1 LPRTLRLGLCAL
13 AALLFSACASGGP
26 TLEILNPSPASALRA
41 SEEFDYIITEP
52 GREAVRGTLRT
63 ARASNGWV
71 LSHAY
76 RSEANAANA
85 DLTEVTVNEALRP
98 ITSERSIEFAGGIE
112 GHALDYNLADM
123 RVTSTRTKTG
133 NIETRE
139 LKLRENAYDNDSA
152 FWLWRSLPLAEGYTA
167 RYNSVNSY
175 ERSQSLVTLTVV
187 GRAEVSVPAGTFE
200 AWRVLVVAGR
210 ASRTAWIEV
219 APPHR
224 LVQWDNGA
232 AIMQLTASR

>member
-1 LPRTLRLGLCAL
+1 MLL
-13 AALLFSACASGGP
+13 AGACASGGP
-26 TLEILNPSPASALRA
+26 TLEALNPSPASALRA
-41 SEEFDYIITEP
+41 GEEFDYVITEP
-52 GREAVRGTLRT
+52 GRDAVRGTLRT

-71 LSHAY
+71 LSHSY
-76 RSEANAANA
+76 RSETNAANA

-98 ITSERSIEFAGGIE
+98 LTSERSIEFTGNIE
-112 GHALDYNLADM
+112 GHALDYNAADM
-123 RVTSTRTKTG
+123 RVTSTRTKADK
-133 NIETRE
+133 IETRE
-139 LKLRENAYDNDSA
+139 LKLRENAYDNESA

-175 ERSQSLVTLTVV
+175 ERSQNTVTLTVV
-187 GRAEVSVPAGTFE
+187 GRADVTVPAGTFD
-200 AWRVLVVAGR
+200 AWRVLVVSGR

-224 LVQWDNGA
+224 LVEWDNGA